1 MFSFQIRDKSNRHV
15 SMFQDGRLAI
25 DNPETSNIVDG
36 VDMLDAQILLD
47 AFIWKFDVKG
57 NDFALDMSF
66 AKMVECSAEV
76 VD

>member
-1 MFSFQIRDKSNRHV
+1 
-15 SMFQDGRLAI
+15 MFQDGRLAI

-36 VDMLDAQILLD
+36 IDMLDAQILLD

-66 AKMVECSAEV
+66 AKMVEDRTAYKSNLRQQ
-76 VD
+76 DRPKLS